1 MVNSAGLSSSP
12 VVEKEVLKPFK
23 TLLMSTTIT
32 TNEVVL
38 VSTSKLRLNQLGVYT
53 YSTPQNYLEIKEN
66 ITELGIIQ
74 PVLVNP
80 NDFQVISGNL
90 RVQIARELGIEQIPV
105 IFIDLSDDQMDMVF
119 ISSNIQRE
127 KSTLEKYREHQLI
140 NKIFSVVQ
148 GSRTDLNPQLKEEKE
163 KKDQMKE
170 GLTTYE
176 INSFNRINKLAK
188 EQFGDKFQ
196 QVVEKELE
204 RLQEKGKSLNT
215 LVKKLERKPLTRTGK
230 VSKQI
235 TTTLSKDEAIQQI
248 KKVLN
253 QVPPEQHQE
262 VLSTL
267 LEELYS
273 QVG

>member
-1 MVNSAGLSSSP
+1 
-12 VVEKEVLKPFK
+12 
-23 TLLMSTTIT
+23 MSTTIT
-32 TNEVVL
+32 TNEVVF
-38 VSTSKLRLNQLGVYT
+38 VATHKLKFNQLGVNT
-53 YSTPQNYLEIKEN
+53 YSTPQNYLDIKEN

-80 NDFQVISGNL
+80 NDLQVISGNL
-90 RVQIARELGIEQIPV
+90 RVQIARELGIEQIPA
-105 IFIDLSDDQMDMVF
+105 IFIDLTEEEMDLVF

-127 KSTLEKYREHQLI
+127 KSTLDKYREHQLI
-140 NKIFSVVQ
+140 NRLFSVVQ
-148 GSRTDLNPQLKEEKE
+148 GSRTDLNPQLKEEKQ
-163 KKDQMKE
+163 KKDEMKK

-176 INSFNRINKLAK
+176 INSFNRINKLAL

-196 QVVEKELE
+196 AVVEKELND
-204 RLQEKGKSLNT
+204 LQEKGKSLNT

-248 KKVLN
+248 RKVLT

-267 LEELYS
+267 LEEYYS